1 MATDNDIDLSET
13 LSLLR
18 DLIQRPSVT
27 PQDHG
32 CQTLIAERLGAMG
45 FKTEH
50 LRFEDVDNLWARI
63 GNEGPL
69 LVFAGHTD
77 VVPTGEESQWSAP
90 PFSATID
97 GDYMIGRG
105 AADMKSGV
113 AAMVTAMERFIASG
127 QHHQGSLAIL
137 LTSDEEGVAINGTSK
152 VIDTLVARDEHI
164 DYCILGEPSSTNAFG
179 DIIRNGRRGSLGA
192 KLTINGTQGHVAY
205 PHLADNPVHR
215 AAPFISELVA
225 IEWDRGD
232 AHFPPTTLQVSNIHA
247 GTGATNVIPGES
259 IVDFNVR
266 YSPATSREKIQN
278 TVTELCEKHALDCN
292 IRWHDSAHPFITT
305 PGNLTEALQAAIK
318 QKTGKPATLDTGGG
332 TSDGRF
338 IAPTGAQVVEFGP
351 INATIHQINE
361 CICMSDV
368 DTLSEIYEAVMV
380 SMLGNR
386 ETSNGNA

>member
-1 MATDNDIDLSET
+1 MANDIDVVLSET

-27 PQDHG
+27 PDDHG
-32 CQTLIAERLGAMG
+32 CQTLIADRLAAKG
-45 FKTEH
+45 FKVEH
-50 LRFEDVDNLWARI
+50 LRFGDVDNLWARI
-63 GNEGPL
+63 GAEGPL

-77 VVPTGEESQWSAP
+77 VVPTGDESQWSVP
-90 PFSATID
+90 PFSATIK
-97 GDYMIGRG
+97 GDYMTGRG

-127 QHHQGSLAIL
+127 LHQHGSLAIL
-137 LTSDEEGVAINGTSK
+137 LTSDEEGVAVNGTTK
-152 VIDTLVARDEHI
+152 VIDTLVARDERI
-164 DYCILGEPSSTNAFG
+164 DYCILGEPSSTKVFG

-225 IEWDRGD
+225 IEWDQGD

-247 GTGATNVIPGES
+247 GTGATNVIPGDAT
-259 IVDFNVR
+259 VDFNVR
-266 YSPATSREKIQN
+266 YSPATSREKIQS
-278 TVTELCEKHALDCN
+278 TVADLCEKHALDYRIN
-292 IRWHDSAHPFITT
+292 WHDSAHPFITT
-305 PGNLTEALQAAIK
+305 PGNLTDALQAAIIN
-318 QKTGKPATLDTGGG
+318 KTGEPATLDTGGG

-386 ETSNGNA
+386 ETSYGNA